1 MTDGF
6 CDGSGEKWGSAV
18 AWGQTA
24 PEASDLLVAW
34 YPKQA
39 ASGKQ
44 CNVGFGVKLAVQL
57 AAACQACIYQLA
69 RLPAGRTYRP
79 NVVRVG
85 SEVGG
90 AVNPAVRDRLV
101 GLMVDRYKTM
111 SQSDWQ
117 HRWGV
122 VFGWAG
128 RAVRATWQ
136 GGVVALEGSCWVGGS
151 SSVAS
156 CEDQLWRQVWTL
168 NPQRLSDSASNT

>member
-18 AWGQTA
+18 ARGQMAAQACDSLAARYPNQTD
-24 PEASDLLVAW
+24 ASSRQCNSGVGVHTRC
-34 YPKQA
+34 A
-39 ASGKQ
+39 AS
-44 CNVGFGVKLAVQL
+44 QL
-57 AAACQACIYQLA
+57 AAACQACIYHLA

-128 RAVRATWQ
+128 RADQADWQ
-136 GGVVALEGSCWVGGS
+136 CSEACLGAANGE
-151 SSVAS
+151 
-156 CEDQLWRQVWTL
+156 T
-168 NPQRLSDSASNT
+168 